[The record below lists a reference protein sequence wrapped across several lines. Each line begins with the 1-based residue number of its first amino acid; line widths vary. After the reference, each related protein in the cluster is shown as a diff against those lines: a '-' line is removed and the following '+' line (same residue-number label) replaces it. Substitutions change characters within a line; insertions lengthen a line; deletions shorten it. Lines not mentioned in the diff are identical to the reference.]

1 MDSTL
6 DCGTRGKTKGCGSL
20 STKGLSEAGLVIAA
34 LLSSS
39 EQSNRIY
46 YPWLSSDLHQQYC
59 EKVAPE
65 NSYSLTHLW
74 SPVSYQLHSPK
85 KKKPLQTI
93 LKWFPRMVILVMAE
107 GKAKISRAEL
117 SNRTFGV

>member
-85 KKKPLQTI
+85 KKKTP
-93 LKWFPRMVILVMAE
+93 
-107 GKAKISRAEL
+107 
-117 SNRTFGV
+117 SNHFKVVSQDGDTGDGRRKSKDF